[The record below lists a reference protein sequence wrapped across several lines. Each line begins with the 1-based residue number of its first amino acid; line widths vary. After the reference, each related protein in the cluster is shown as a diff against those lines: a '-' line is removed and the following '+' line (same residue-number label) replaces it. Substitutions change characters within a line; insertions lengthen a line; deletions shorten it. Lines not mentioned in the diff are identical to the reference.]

1 MYARIL
7 RLFLTF
13 GIFSIFS
20 SNTFAIANGE
30 LCSSHTQCDNYRSKT
45 GSKCCP
51 DPNNKS
57 QKVCTQ
63 KNSRG
68 KCPVTSALPHTKK
81 TSASLGAS
89 STKANGAI
97 CTAHSQCEDYRSK
110 TGSKC
115 CPNPNNKSQEQDK
128 GKEERRR
135 EEEIK
140 KKIKKKIKKRIKK
153 RIKKE
158 KKKKKKKKKKLLRKQ
173 QKKKVLRK
181 QQKLAPAIMQNKD
194 MDDTS
199 KGIAA
204 GMAALT
210 GAMKMGMQAYSGYQK
225 SKSS

>member
-7 RLFLTF
+7 RLLLTF

-115 CPNPNNKSQEQDK
+115 CPNPNNKSQKVCTQKNERGKCPIISSIALAKKNEEEQDK
-128 GKEERRR
+128 GTEGEEDKEEDKENREGEEDKEER
-135 EEEIK
+135 K
-140 KKIKKKIKKRIKK
+140 K
-153 RIKKE
+153 IKKE
-158 KKKKKKKKKKLLRKQ
+158 KKR
-173 QKKKVLRK
+173 RR
-181 QQKLAPAIMQNKD
+181 
-194 MDDTS
+194 
-199 KGIAA
+199 
-204 GMAALT
+204 
-210 GAMKMGMQAYSGYQK
+210 
-225 SKSS
+225 